1 MNDILKYLLI
11 AILSYLLGSF
21 STGLTVAKVTHG
33 PNLRE
38 VGSKNTGATNALR
51 TMGLKR
57 GLLTF
62 VGDVSKALLS
72 CLIGYLLMKQPGVM
86 LAGLMVILGHNWPV
100 FYQFKGGKGAA
111 CSCAVMLCTF
121 PIPAFISYVV
131 AILVIVVT
139 KFVSLGSI
147 VLMLLF
153 ALLVSIF
160 NWGNWL
166 AIGWALVL
174 ALLCVYRHK
183 TNIVRL
189 IHGEENKF
197 SIKK

>member
-1 MNDILKYLLI
+1 MNDVLKYLLI
-11 AILSYLLGSF
+11 AVLSYLLGSF

>member
-1 MNDILKYLLI
+1 MNDVLKYLLI
-11 AILSYLLGSF
+11 AVLSYLLGSF

-131 AILVIVVT
+131 AILVIVLT

-166 AIGWALVL
+166 AIGWALML

>member
-1 MNDILKYLLI
+1 MNDVLKYLLI
-11 AILSYLLGSF
+11 AVLSYLLGSF

-38 VGSKNTGATNALR
+38 VGSKNTGTTNALR

-72 CLIGYLLMKQPGVM
+72 CLIGYLLMKQHGVM

-139 KFVSLGSI
+139 KYVSLGSI

>member
-1 MNDILKYLLI
+1 MNDVLKYLLI
-11 AILSYLLGSF
+11 AVLSYLLGSF

-166 AIGWALVL
+166 AIGWALML